1 MEIDPK
7 LLITI
12 GGLAASVIGAAAVA
26 KYQLKNI
33 TDSLKDIWNS
43 IRKLDQR
50 LDKNDISTEMLT
62 QRMSLI
68 VSMMSPDVL
77 ERRHRE
83 TESIKKDVEFLKEKV
98 K

>member
-83 TESIKKDVEFLKEKV
+83 TEAIKKDVEFLKEKV

>member
-7 LLITI
+7 LLITV

-62 QRMSLI
+62 QRMSVI

-98 K
+98 R

>member
-33 TDSLKDIWNS
+33 TDGIKEIWS
-43 IRKLDQR
+43 SVRKLDQR

-68 VSMMSPDVL
+68 TSMMSPDVL

-83 TESIKKDVEFLKEKV
+83 TEAIKKDVEFLKEKV